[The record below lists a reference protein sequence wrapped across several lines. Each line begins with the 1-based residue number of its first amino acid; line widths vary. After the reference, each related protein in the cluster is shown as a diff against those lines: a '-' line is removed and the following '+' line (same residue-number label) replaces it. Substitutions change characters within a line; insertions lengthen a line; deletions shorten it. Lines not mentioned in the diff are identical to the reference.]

1 MQTSSIFS
9 ILEKSRIDS
18 QMVGNSEIIRVLSF
32 CVISS
37 KRQFTL
43 HFSLRIVDKN
53 AWSGLGVICPLGSLD
68 RLVRDDR
75 LDVREH

>member
-9 ILEKSRIDS
+9 ILEK
-18 QMVGNSEIIRVLSF
+18 
-32 CVISS
+32 
-37 KRQFTL
+37 
-43 HFSLRIVDKN
+43 SLRIVDKN